1 MMMVVVFW
9 GVSGEQG
16 QVHGVRYRPQRRVS
30 EAFDGDARAFQCLRR
45 GTPGTNAADFGSAAA
60 VFEVIV

>member
-9 GVSGEQG
+9 GVSGDYG
-16 QVHGVRYRPQRRVS
+16 QVHGVRYLPQRGVS
-30 EAFDGDARAFQCLRR
+30 EAFDGDGRAFRYLRR
-45 GTPGTNAADFGSAAA
+45 GTPGANAADFGSAAA